1 MIKRL
6 LAWIR
11 AQFTEAHPPAPY
23 IWPQSERPDN
33 DRILLEQHQ
42 LALMEQIDQVS
53 AERRVIRALPKTNWR
68 YGKLLDL
75 DEDIRVLNA
84 RLADIDAALEKYLG
98 D

>member
-6 LAWIR
+6 IAWIR
-11 AQFTEAHPPAPY
+11 AHFTTEAVPTQY
-23 IWPQSERPDN
+23 VWPQSARPDN

-42 LALMEQIDQVS
+42 LALLELIDQVS
-53 AERRVIRALPKTNWR
+53 AERRLIQALPKTSWR
-68 YGKLLDL
+68 RGKLLELNEDL
-75 DEDIRVLNA
+75 RGLNE